1 MAELST
7 QTSHPPMMKSRKPRF
22 PRITSAED
30 IAWMDARMSKYPVNL
45 FSAYGVRCNTRD
57 DISHWR
63 RWANEMMPEAACQ
76 LGLAYLDGNGT
87 AVDIAEAKRWL
98 GVGADRHHP
107 FSCFKLA
114 ELTYHELTSK
124 GHPPTHECLK
134 ALDEIYGQAKA
145 GVGEACV
152 SLHFILTAHGRH
164 LQALGWDIAAAAELK
179 DCFLETLRAAYRY
192 RQAASPEALLE
203 GLRRL
208 AESGSGHAFYCAG
221 RFLED
226 LGRKDEALQQFTA
239 GARKQGHGGCLTKAL
254 DLAKGEA
261 HRQLIDWAGK
271 HLPTPDFHFRQCFG
285 AMLSLARHED
295 GAAQQLAYH
304 AEAALADS
312 MADERFD
319 AAHGLTLFLID
330 LELLN
335 LSPEARQMAEHVLA
349 ELRRLAPWV
358 DLPELSMHLLGK
370 MLRRQNEAID
380 ARCVQQG
387 HPPIT
392 QSREAFGARIGMP
405 LSNAGLSLEDLVEI
419 ECANINEHAL
429 LMRGVIRGDADA
441 CDYLGRWTWNQQFC
455 TSRVRSP
462 GIARVNPVTCLAYDF
477 AKIFETRTGETSP
490 MRSHLEE
497 DIPEELRSE
506 QDPNATE
513 EATRLMGVQSRETLY
528 RVLGRACRP
537 SLRLV
542 ADILAGQSTSKETY
556 RPWHAEAGGNQP
568 EDLIAKL
575 WTQPLLARCPIH
587 SQWRLTDDPG
597 VEPSADAADIARL
610 TKSGDYQAAYL
621 RLVGGMHFSASNF
634 GANFKFDIGRPGDD
648 HELLSIMVREMMTR
662 GDYASAEP
670 IVDYLLYAR
679 LLLRPCGLPHHLS
692 AWIKYH
698 LGRLSDALVML
709 EDCTF
714 ALESESLGDERLNVD
729 LVEYK
734 LLHVELLLRA
744 QRLDAADH
752 TLRSLAAFCEKAG
765 VRDQRLATLRKQL
778 EDIRRTTT
786 LQYADPNQPALARTH
801 FDPDIAL
808 NANVLVG
815 PHLASNDFM
824 SLTRGSGAPPEFTRL
839 SLSNMDRYR
848 CLFPANN

>member
-1 MAELST
+1 MN
-7 QTSHPPMMKSRKPRF
+7 SRKPRF
-22 PRITSAED
+22 PSLTSAED

-45 FSAYGVRCNTRD
+45 FSTYGVRCNTRD

-63 RWANEMMPEAACQ
+63 RCANEMMPEAACQ
-76 LGLAYLDGNGT
+76 LGLAYLDGNGA

-98 GVGADRHHP
+98 GVGASRHHP

-114 ELTYHELTSK
+114 ELAYHELTSK
-124 GHPPTHECLK
+124 GRPPTTDCLK

-152 SLHFILTAHGRH
+152 SLHFILTAHAGR
-164 LQALGWDIAAAAELK
+164 LLALGWDTTAAAELK
-179 DCFLETLRAAYRY
+179 DCFLETLRAAYRH
-192 RQAASPEALLE
+192 RQGASPEALLE

-208 AESGSGHAFYCAG
+208 AEAGSGHAFYCAG

-226 LGRKDEALQQFTA
+226 LSRKDEALQQFTA
-239 GARKQGHGGCLTKAL
+239 GAQKQAHGACLAKAL

-261 HRQLIDWAGK
+261 HEQLIGWAGK
-271 HLPTPDFHFRQCFG
+271 HLPTPDYHFRQCFG
-285 AMLSLARHED
+285 AMLSLARQED
-295 GAAQQLAYH
+295 SAVQQLAYH
-304 AEAALADS
+304 AEAAMADYI
-312 MADERFD
+312 ADERFD
-319 AAHGLTLFLID
+319 AAHALAIFLID

-335 LSPEARQMAEHVLA
+335 LSPEARQMAELVLA

-370 MLRRQNEAID
+370 TLRRQNEAID
-380 ARCVQQG
+380 ARCLQQG

-392 QSREAFGARIGMP
+392 QGREAFGARIGLP
-405 LSNAGLSLEDLVEI
+405 LNNTGLSLDELAEI
-419 ECANINEHAL
+419 EGTNVKEHAL
-429 LMRGVIRGDADA
+429 LMRGVIRGVPDAS
-441 CDYLGRWTWNQQFC
+441 DYLGRWTWNQQFC

-462 GIARVNPVTCLAYDF
+462 GIARQNPVTCLAYDF
-477 AKIFETRTGETSP
+477 TKIFETLSGETSP
-490 MRSHLEE
+490 MRGHLEE
-497 DIPEELRSE
+497 DIPDEIRSK
-506 QDPNATE
+506 QDSQATE
-513 EATRLMGVQSRETLY
+513 EADRLRSAQSRETLY
-528 RVLGRACRP
+528 RLFGRACRP

-542 ADILAGQSTSKETY
+542 TDILTGQSTSKESY

-597 VEPSADAADIARL
+597 GEPSADAANIARL
-610 TKSGDYQAAYL
+610 TKAGDYQAAYL
-621 RLVGGMHFSASNF
+621 RLVGGMRFSASNF
-634 GANFKFDIGRPGDD
+634 GTNFKFDIGRPGDD
-648 HELLSIMVREMMTR
+648 HELLSIMAREMMTR

-698 LGRLSDALVML
+698 LGRVSDALVML

-714 ALESESLGDERLNVD
+714 ALESDSLADDLLNVD
-729 LVEYK
+729 LLEYK
-734 LLHVELLLRA
+734 LFYTEMLIRA
-744 QRLDAADH
+744 QRLDKAD
-752 TLRSLAAFCEKAG
+752 TVLKSLSALCDKAG

-778 EDIRRTTT
+778 EDIRSTTS
-786 LQYADPNQPALARTH
+786 LQYADPNQPSLARTH

-839 SLSNMDRYR
+839 PLSNMDRYR
-848 CLFPANN
+848 CLFPARSKAEISKRYK